1 MVAAELHFVRTVSP
15 WFPDPD
21 TPQLHLKLPRGSPV
35 PALTPG
41 LSRAQGRPGFPA
53 VAPDTAVL
61 IGA

>member
-21 TPQLHLKLPRGSPV
+21 TLQLHLKLPRGSPV

-41 LSRAQGRPGFPA
+41 LSRARAGLASQQLLQTQQF
-53 VAPDTAVL
+53 
-61 IGA
+61 